1 MASSATAAAQKRQS
15 ALALARARPFRS
27 ISVFVALHLAIN
39 AACLPPA
46 YWFFSSRDGASTG
59 FLGGPLVGTLSKV
72 PLPGFVP
79 FTGASAVRLPR

>member
-1 MASSATAAAQKRQS
+1 MASSPPPAAKARQP
-15 ALALARARPFRS
+15 ALALARARPFRALG
-27 ISVFVALHLAIN
+27 VFVALHLAIN